1 MSKLDRLKKWY
12 SLEEAAKRLSLN
24 FETEVTVKDV
34 VQFMIEEQLAPCW
47 FLNSEYYLPVNKMRD
62 EPHFFEE
69 TGHHGTKRAWD
80 EEDLFYGD
88 GIFKVLFGHGEHSRL
103 KKRLRAFYATGAEPE
118 DDPFGP
124 ATFLEDAQ
132 GEIFYLMRRTGE
144 VLESWF
150 KATKEVN
157 GSRIRIIGVNGEPLT
172 REEEALVE
180 TAGFDLCWC
189 SEIPRISEIIIT
201 KEELDR
207 FESQAQSPDAPKG
220 AGTVWTDERKGQAAA
235 SIATIPQPLPDVPEI
250 ASVIGKR
257 RRYLEMVYSKD
268 GRQPKQAGLVALS
281 RAIFLLATRHLD
293 HPERYEGDPDELV
306 KDTWELQWLSDYM
319 QALAELI
326 PPIQEAIRAGKL
338 VPRGNKTRAPLS
350 FEQYEPWLDGEPAAV
365 MGHDMLH
372 RAVAGNWPDAE
383 ILPSGICVIPAEL
396 QAWAESEGIA
406 APGEV
411 LSMLSD
417 KQDAAAMDAVEPSPA
432 PGGDKGQDETPA
444 LSNWKM
450 QIQAEA
456 AAMFKRLRKV
466 GAQPTV
472 HSIIEDLAKWCSA
485 NNVQTDTGIH
495 PKASYLRVHVLS
507 GKHWKPPEWD

>member
-1 MSKLDRLKKWY
+1 MNKLHRMKKWY

-24 FETEVTVKDV
+24 FEIEVTVKDV
-34 VQFMIEEQLAPCW
+34 VQFMIEGQLAPCW
-47 FLNSEYYLPVNKMRD
+47 FLKSEYYLPLSKVRD

-69 TGHHGTKRAWD
+69 TGHHGTKMAWD

-103 KKRLRAFYATGAEPE
+103 KKRLRAFYATGTEPE

-124 ATFLEDAQ
+124 ATFLEDDQ

-144 VLESWF
+144 VLEAWF

-180 TAGFDLCWC
+180 TVGFDLYWC
-189 SEIPRISEIIIT
+189 SDIPRVSEIIIT

-207 FESQAQSPDAPKG
+207 FVSQAQSTEAPKG
-220 AGTVWTDERKGQAAA
+220 TGTVRTNERKEQAAD
-235 SIATIPQPLPDVPEI
+235 SIAAIPQPLPDAPEI
-250 ASVIGKR
+250 ASVIGTR

-293 HPERYEGDPDELV
+293 HPEHYKDDPGELV
-306 KDTWELQWLSDYM
+306 KTTWEIQWLSDYM
-319 QALAELI
+319 QALTELI
-326 PPIQEAIRAGKL
+326 PPIQDAIRTGKL
-338 VPRGNKTRAPLS
+338 VARGNKTRAPLS
-350 FEQYEPWLDGEPAAV
+350 LEQYEHWLDVEPAAV

-383 ILPSGICVIPAEL
+383 ILPSGICVIPVEL
-396 QAWAESEGIA
+396 QAWAESKGIA

-411 LSMLSD
+411 LGLLSD
-417 KQDAAAMDAVEPSPA
+417 KQDAAAMDAVAPA
-432 PGGDKGQDETPA
+432 PLAGGNDGQGELTTAGTQKKWTDGR
-444 LSNWKM
+444 KK
-450 QIQAEA
+450 EA
-456 AAMFKRLRKV
+456 CTMLADLKAKRVKDYTAQTARAFGVSPQRLRDV
-466 GAQPTV
+466 LRDAD
-472 HSIIEDLAKWCSA
+472 EAK
-485 NNVQTDTGIH
+485 
-495 PKASYLRVHVLS
+495 PKKSNEPRTWA
-507 GKHWKPPEWD
+507 DI